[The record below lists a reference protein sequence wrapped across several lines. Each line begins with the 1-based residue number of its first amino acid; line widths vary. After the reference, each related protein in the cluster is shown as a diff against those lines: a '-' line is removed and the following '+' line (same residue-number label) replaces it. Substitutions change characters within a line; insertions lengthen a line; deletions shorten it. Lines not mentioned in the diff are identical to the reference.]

1 MHQLY
6 FLRGEQESFEIGR
19 QQNQMSQLWIDSL
32 DTGVFLWSNL
42 TKTKIIRIHLK
53 IIQLSSGYYFFF
65 PIPDVIE

>member
-19 QQNQMSQLWIDSL
+19 QQNQMSLLWIDSL
-32 DTGVFLWSNL
+32 DIGVFLWSNL

-53 IIQLSSGYYFFF
+53 IIESRFNTPKKNNPGN
-65 PIPDVIE
+65 